1 MNESRHNTHLIVT
14 VLSAW
19 VALMCGVPAAQGAQ
33 AQRDLTQIAVHYT
46 VKSGAELQSPVLPT
60 VSEDRFL
67 RRSVRRIRLSQF
79 KPASFLQLLDLAAM
93 LPRIDHS
100 AEAPSFSIEL
110 LSVRENTHSL
120 SQPINFKVVTRL
132 PRAGLI

>member
-60 VSEDRFL
+60 VGEDRFL
-67 RRSVRRIRLSQF
+67 RRSVKLIRLSNF
-79 KPASFLQLLDLAAM
+79 KPGSFLQLLDLAAM
-93 LPRIDHS
+93 LPRIDS
-100 AEAPSFSIEL
+100 FAEPATFSREL
-110 LSVRENTHSL
+110 LPIRENTHSL
-120 SQPINFKVVTRL
+120 SQPINFKVITRL

>member
-33 AQRDLTQIAVHYT
+33 AQRDLTQIATHYT
-46 VKSGAELQSPVLPT
+46 VKSGADLQKPTFPV
-60 VSEDRFL
+60 VNNDRFL
-67 RRSVRRIRLSQF
+67 RRSVKLIRLSNF

-93 LPRIDHS
+93 LPRID
-100 AEAPSFSIEL
+100 SFTQAATFSREFL
-110 LSVRENTHSL
+110 PLRENTRSL
-120 SQPINFKVVTRL
+120 AQPINFQVVTRL
-132 PRAGLI
+132 PRAGLV